1 MSTPMDHTRVSDRPV
16 PPSLPPPLPDF
27 SEYLVG
33 DRIAQEE
40 SGWARVRYYERNAAQ
55 VMAAAR
61 MFGLGERFHLL
72 ELGCGSGWVPTALPD
87 TIVYGGIDNNAQLLV
102 LAAAKN
108 GHHRMFYRSDL
119 RVWPTAPA
127 IDLVASFAVL
137 KHFGLHEWA
146 DVFTRMLSHGRHGV
160 FNIQLC
166 PPSRPAYDDGTEFHH
181 TWIDEH
187 MVERCVRGAGKRIY
201 RSEVL
206 HSDPARGDDAIFY
219 VGPDAFDAAADAG
232 DPT

>member
-1 MSTPMDHTRVSDRPV
+1 MDHTIVAARPS
-16 PPSLPPPLPDF
+16 SLPDYSVYLTPPR
-27 SEYLVG
+27 V
-33 DRIAQEE
+33 AQEE
-40 SGWARVRYYERNAAQ
+40 SDWAESKLYLRNAAQ
-55 VMAAAR
+55 VMHAAR
-61 MFGLGERFHLL
+61 LFGLGERFHLL

-87 TIVYGGIDNNAQLLV
+87 TIVYGGIDHNAQLLV

-146 DVFTRMLSHGRHGV
+146 DVFARMLSHGRHGV
-160 FNIQLC
+160 FNIQLG

-181 TWIDEH
+181 TWIDERT
-187 MVERCVRGAGKRIY
+187 VERCVRDAGKRIY

-219 VGPDAFDAAADAG
+219 VGPDAFGTVGDAG